1 MTRNAVLV
9 AAIPLGALAAL
20 GGMYASSTLPLLV
33 AAGGVF
39 VMTGAAGVFSRETRW
54 LDVTLVVFLVA
65 AIVQSVPLPPG
76 IVQVISPHA
85 SRLQTLI
92 QLATGSSWRTLTIDQ
107 QATRDG
113 VATIATA
120 LFVFWAAREAF
131 ARGGTHAAI
140 RLVAMTGAVAAV
152 VAVAARITAPGLI
165 LWTWQPIDPNA
176 TPYGPIVNPNHFA
189 TWLLMAGGIAAG
201 DFAAR
206 IRSRWPDRSTS
217 RRLLVH
223 DLLAEGTVPLLALC
237 TAAILLAVIASGSRG
252 ALAGLVVAALT
263 AFAASRRIGVS
274 RQALV
279 RGSAVLAVAFTMAIW
294 VNADVIAGR
303 MVPGTEVRRS
313 TIWHETLPIVRDFP
327 IAGTGLGT
335 FKWAMMSYQQ
345 SKSERLFNQAHD
357 EYLQLIAEGGV
368 LLALPALAAV
378 AAWLVLAVR
387 RLRDDRRD
395 AAALRIAAFAGL
407 AGVAMQCVWDAA
419 LRVPANALMLAW
431 LAALV
436 VHERHLDAPSGGNQ
450 EGRRRMRGGTAG
462 LSRRSV

>member
-20 GGMYASSTLPLLV
+20 GGMYSSSTLPLLV

-39 VMTGAAGVFSRETRW
+39 ILTGAAGVFSRETRW
-54 LDVTLVVFLVA
+54 LDVALVVFLVA
-65 AIVQSVPLPPG
+65 AIAQSLPLPPAV
-76 IVQVISPHA
+76 VQAISPHA
-85 SRLQTLI
+85 SGVQTLI
-92 QLATGSSWRTLTIDQ
+92 QLATGSRWQTLTIDQ

-113 VATIATA
+113 IATIATA
-120 LFVFWAAREAF
+120 LFVFWAARDALAHAG
-131 ARGGTHAAI
+131 ARAAV
-140 RLVAMTGAVAAV
+140 RLVAITGTIAAV

-176 TPYGPIVNPNHFA
+176 KPYGPIVNPNHFA
-189 TWLLMAGGIAAG
+189 TWLLMSGCLAAG
-201 DFAAR
+201 DLVAR
-206 IRSRWPDRSTS
+206 IRSRWPDRSSS

-263 AFAASRRIGVS
+263 AFAASRGMGVS
-274 RQALV
+274 RQSLV
-279 RGSAVLAVAFTMAIW
+279 RGSAILAVAFTIAIW

-313 TIWHETLPIVRDFP
+313 TIWRETLPIVRDFP
-327 IAGTGLGT
+327 ITGTGLGT

-368 LLALPALAAV
+368 LLALPAMV
-378 AAWLVLAVR
+378 AIGAWLVLAVR

-395 AAALRIAAFAGL
+395 AAALRVAAFAGL

-419 LRVPANALMLAW
+419 LRVPANALMLAL

-436 VHERHLDAPSGGNQ
+436 VHDRRVDAPSGGNRD
-450 EGRRRMRGGTAG
+450 GRRKLRGGAEE